1 MRRGQLDSF
10 ASPAY
15 PGYLLEYE
23 PGEPLEDRP
32 AVEQWQKQL
41 VYLGYDIGEAGV
53 DGLYGPDTEAA
64 TIEFQ
69 KDQNKARPE

>member
-1 MRRGQLDSF
+1 M
-10 ASPAY
+10 
-15 PGYLLEYE
+15 EYE